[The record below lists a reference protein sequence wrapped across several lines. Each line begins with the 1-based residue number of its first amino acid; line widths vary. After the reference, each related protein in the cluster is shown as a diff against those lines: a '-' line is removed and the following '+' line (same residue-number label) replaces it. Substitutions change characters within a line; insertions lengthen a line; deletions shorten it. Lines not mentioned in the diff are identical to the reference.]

1 MNTTNSDMLLYVL
14 IVSLAALAVL
24 ILYLLTLK
32 GVLQEINAGN
42 RKMRVEHI
50 WPLLIPVFN
59 FFWYP
64 RVVHRLGLSIRAEYL
79 DRGWHVGKRTPG
91 EITGYIAFVA
101 LLLFLMLGKF
111 FLFVAVISGV
121 IHWSQIYSV
130 KAKMEGLRDIL

>member
-14 IVSLAALAVL
+14 IVSLAALALL

-50 WPLLIPVFN
+50 WLLLIPVFN

-121 IHWSQIYSV
+121 IHWLQIYSV